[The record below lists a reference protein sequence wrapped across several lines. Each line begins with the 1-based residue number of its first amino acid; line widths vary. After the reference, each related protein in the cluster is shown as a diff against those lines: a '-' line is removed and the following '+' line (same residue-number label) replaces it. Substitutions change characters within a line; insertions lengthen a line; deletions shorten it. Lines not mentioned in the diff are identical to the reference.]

1 MLRPSLSLVIER
13 LSLLNVVRDRG
24 KKWNALFFFKKY
36 LLLQANKL
44 CICRCMSSCSS
55 QWSRY
60 RVKVKIPAKT
70 VWFWLSLRGING
82 GGIVQWILWM
92 VYWLEDSRFEPDRAK
107 KKIVPSPKRPESP
120 VVRPASYSV
129 STGNLFPRRQNDR
142 DARLA
147 IHVNPLPR
155 LKISGVIP
163 PLPLYAKYRIGKI
176 LPLFLPSKNLY
187 RNFFFLRG
195 RFVR

>member
-107 KKIVPSPKRPESP
+107 KKNCTFSKTSRKPCGPTSFLFSQYWEPLSPEAKRSWCK
-120 VVRPASYSV
+120 AGHSCQ
-129 STGNLFPRRQNDR
+129 ST
-142 DARLA
+142 
-147 IHVNPLPR
+147 
-155 LKISGVIP
+155 
-163 PLPLYAKYRIGKI
+163 AKV
-176 LPLFLPSKNLY
+176 KN
-187 RNFFFLRG
+187 
-195 RFVR
+195 